1 MLDFGS
7 ALDPHSAPMV
17 SSACPWDM
25 RAASDPVYYRVL
37 RQVRRCKLIRDGYTY
52 NRGSC
57 VAGSTRKSF
66 SSPRYGDKRAVP
78 AFPILNEPPVISLKW
93 GKPLIRSGESW
104 AKRILSAR
112 TDFRAAIVIS
122 LFADSQHSDWAT
134 IIAYGIDPSRV
145 FSGHAET
152 HYPPRLSKWL
162 SVSCTVG
169 LATHQRPPRSILIG
183 GSGEAQVPWK
193 YRLVAIAL

>member
-1 MLDFGS
+1 MVTPIIEEA
-7 ALDPHSAPMV
+7 ALLGLPGRVFRPPGMV
-17 SSACPWDM
+17 INEW
-25 RAASDPVYYRVL
+25 YRL
-37 RQVRRCKLIRDGYTY
+37 
-52 NRGSC
+52 
-57 VAGSTRKSF
+57 
-66 SSPRYGDKRAVP
+66 
-78 AFPILNEPPVISLKW
+78 FPILNEPPVILLKW